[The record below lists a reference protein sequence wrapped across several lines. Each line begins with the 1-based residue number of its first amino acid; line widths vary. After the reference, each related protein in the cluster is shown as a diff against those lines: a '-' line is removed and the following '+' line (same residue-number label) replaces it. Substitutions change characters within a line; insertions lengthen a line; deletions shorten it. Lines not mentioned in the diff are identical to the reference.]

1 MAAGEIADLA
11 SRFGAIAVMPLD
23 DPSLWLC
30 DQAASLAGIRVVGPT
45 GEQARL
51 ALDKRLQIQ
60 LAQNAGLQVPP
71 TDIYD
76 GGEGLPDVRA
86 FPVVLRPALALFE
99 QDGKL
104 ARSGTRVCADAD
116 ELRAA
121 ADDLGSGPIL
131 VQPFLRGGGEGLFG
145 FAVDGAVHHWSAH
158 RRLRMVDPQG
168 SGSSACVSKTPD
180 LGMTEPASRMMADA
194 GWRGLFMLEFLR
206 DRAGTPW
213 FMELNG
219 RTWGSLALARRL
231 GLEYPAWAALEALEL
246 GHPSAVPE
254 FDAVSSVICRHLGPR
269 AGIRFGMWRGSAA
282 AIGGTTGHPTTP
294 RSSSK
299 TRHRRCARP
308 GSESAFVDRVSGRG
322 TRSFG
327 VVLDGRWTLGQLAE
341 AFADRHYQVVL
352 TAEHDRTFD
361 AVRWEQYRAAC
372 ANASTDRVR
381 IVPGI
386 EYSDGENLVHVPVW
400 GAEDFL
406 GVVDPR
412 GSFSPMLRRVAPW
425 Q

>member
-1 MAAGEIADLA
+1 MALTVEQLPGPIVVGFGEAVAAPEAVESLVRARFKVVAFVRRGSRCALRRHRGLELHEITPPEVDAFAATADIADLA

-30 DQAASLAGIRVVGPT
+30 DQVGGLAGIRVLGPT
-45 GEQARL
+45 GDQARL
-51 ALDKRLQIQ
+51 ALDKRLQID
-60 LAQNAGLQVPP
+60 LARTAGLAVPP
-71 TDIYD
+71 TEIYD
-76 GGEGLPDVRA
+76 QTVGLPDVSA
-86 FPVVLRPALALFE
+86 FPVVLRPALALYE

-145 FAVDGAVHHWSAH
+145 LAVGGAVHHWSAH

-168 SGSSACVSKTPD
+168 SGSSACISKTPEP
-180 LGMTEPASRMMADA
+180 GMTEPGGRMMADA

-246 GHPSAVPE
+246 GHPSALPRLEGDSPV
-254 FDAVSSVICRHLGPR
+254 VCRHLGREILHVAAVMRGPKSVALSDWPSR
-269 AGIRFGMWRGSAA
+269 WDTLRTVARIRRGDRWYNWSADNP
-282 AIGGTTGHPTTP
+282 AI
-294 RSSSK
+294 
-299 TRHRRCARP
+299 
-308 GSESAFVDRVSGRG
+308 FVED
-322 TRSFG
+322 TAQ
-327 VVLDGRWTLGQLAE
+327 TL
-341 AFADRHYQVVL
+341 
-352 TAEHDRTFD
+352 
-361 AVRWEQYRAAC
+361 RAAWQRKR
-372 ANASTDRVR
+372 AS
-381 IVPGI
+381 
-386 EYSDGENLVHVPVW
+386 
-400 GAEDFL
+400 
-406 GVVDPR
+406 
-412 GSFSPMLRRVAPW
+412 
-425 Q
+425 